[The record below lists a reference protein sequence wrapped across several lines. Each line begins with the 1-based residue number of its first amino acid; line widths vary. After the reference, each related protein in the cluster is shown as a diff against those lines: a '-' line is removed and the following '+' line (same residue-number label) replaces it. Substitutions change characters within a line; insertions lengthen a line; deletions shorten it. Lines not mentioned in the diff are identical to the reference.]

1 MGGLALLKFFSV
13 SSGLFRPDQFLQRSY
28 ERFSSD
34 VLDAASA
41 PVRLHVLK
49 LLVSKGPLP
58 YTEIMYEA
66 KLDPVRDAGK
76 FVYHLKT
83 LRKAGL
89 LSIEK
94 GTKKYSVTELGKILV
109 EFSRDLEEYIA
120 VKRGRLF
127 VRTSRMTIEEFDRT
141 RIARSLVSEARM
153 PQTLADEVAAEAEE
167 RLLKFGIVYLSAP
180 LIRELVNIILIE
192 RKLEEYRHK
201 LTRLGLPVNDVTLLL
216 REAGQKQ
223 LDANWVQK
231 SAGERVIEE
240 YVLLNSLPRAT
251 IDAHLAGQ
259 IHLEDAASWI
269 LKPSILF
276 HEASLFFRRGTPATN
291 PPSSLEDALESILKI
306 LHAGER
312 EVSNEQVLDHFN
324 ITLAPF
330 IRGLPRQRVQESI
343 RRFMYDL
350 NWDGFSNAISAQV
363 TIGLDRQIPDHLQKR
378 EAVGPNG
385 KGEGIYADFSREAE
399 ELFTTVIDASL
410 EIGRQQPILNP
421 SIVVR
426 NAGGKIEISDE
437 LLNSAFDS
445 SAKYSVPNFLVQSS
459 DQIYSVS
466 SEGPILFEDKDGT
479 KGAGAVVGTVQLNVP
494 RAAYEASGKDEKFLQ
509 TIQSGTIEAV
519 KALQLRQQA
528 INERVSEGVLPLLA
542 WRADG
547 GAYYDARRAHGEIG
561 LLGLAEAVKH
571 HTRAELWE
579 KTSLAVAKK
588 IVESARRAVSE
599 ADARDIRVRIGLHS
613 SPQASARLASIDA
626 EKFGF
631 STIVYQG
638 SKKYPYYNDV
648 PGIPLAQKVPFATRA
663 SIEGELQSSFDGGAL
678 LPLMVRPNVDS
689 SALSKASRELSE
701 AGGRYFTFS
710 SQYSRCQR
718 CYNTSAG
725 VRARCDN
732 CGFER
737 LTILA
742 KLGGRLL
749 PLDSWPDAR
758 KRDLDR
764 IIPYDFSS
772 S

>member
-1 MGGLALLKFFSV
+1 
-13 SSGLFRPDQFLQRSY
+13 
-28 ERFSSD
+28 
-34 VLDAASA
+34 
-41 PVRLHVLK
+41 
-49 LLVSKGPLP
+49 
-58 YTEIMYEA
+58 
-66 KLDPVRDAGK
+66 
-76 FVYHLKT
+76 
-83 LRKAGL
+83 
-89 LSIEK
+89 
-94 GTKKYSVTELGKILV
+94 
-109 EFSRDLEEYIA
+109 
-120 VKRGRLF
+120 
-127 VRTSRMTIEEFDRT
+127 MTIEEFDRT

-240 YVLLNSLPRAT
+240 YVLLDSLPRAT

>member
-1 MGGLALLKFFSV
+1 M
-13 SSGLFRPDQFLQRSY
+13 QRSY
-28 ERFSSD
+28 ERFSSE

-89 LSIEK
+89 VSIEK
-94 GTKKYSVTELGKILV
+94 GTKKYGVTELGKILV

-141 RIARSLVSEARM
+141 RIARSLVSEAKM

-231 SAGERVIEE
+231 SAGEKVIEE

-291 PPSSLEDALESILKI
+291 PPSSLENALESVLKI
-306 LHAGER
+306 LRTAER
-312 EVSNEQVLDHFN
+312 EVSSEQVLDHFN
-324 ITLAPF
+324 VTLAPF
-330 IRGLPRQRVQESI
+330 MRGLPRQRVQESI

-350 NWDGFSNAISAQV
+350 NWDGFSNTISAQV
-363 TIGLDRQIPDHLQKR
+363 TLGLDHKIPDHLQNR

-385 KGEGIYADFSREAE
+385 KTEGVYADYPREAE
-399 ELFTTVIDASL
+399 ELFTTIIDASL
-410 EIGRQQPILNP
+410 EIGHQQPLLNP

-426 NAGGKIEISDE
+426 NPGGKIDATDE

-445 SAKYSVPNFLVQSS
+445 SAKYSIPNFLMQTSE
-459 DQIYSVS
+459 QNYSVS
-466 SEGPILFEDKDGT
+466 SEGPILSEDKDGT
-479 KGAGAVVGTVQLNVP
+479 KGAGGVVGTVQLNVP
-494 RAAYEASGKDEKFLQ
+494 RAAYEASGKDERFLQ
-509 TIQSGTIEAV
+509 AVQSETTEAV
-519 KALQLRQQA
+519 KALQFRQQS
-528 INERVSEGVLPLLA
+528 INERVSEGILPLLA
-542 WRADG
+542 WQTNG
-547 GAYYDARRAHGEIG
+547 GAYYDSKRAQGEIG

-579 KTSLAVAKK
+579 KPSLAFAKK
-588 IVESARRAVSE
+588 IVEAARRAISE
-599 ADARDIRVRIGLHS
+599 TDARDIRVRIGLHS
-613 SPQASARLASIDA
+613 SPQASTRLASIDA
-626 EKFGF
+626 DKFGF
-631 STIVYQG
+631 STVVYQG

-648 PGIPLAQKVPFATRA
+648 PAIPLTQKVPFATRA
-663 SIEGELQSSFDGGAL
+663 SIEGELQRSFDGGSL
-678 LPLMVRPNVDS
+678 LPLMVGSKTDS
-689 SALSKASRELSE
+689 SALSKASREISE
-701 AGGRYFTFS
+701 AGVRYFTFS

-718 CYNTSAG
+718 CYKTSVG

-749 PLDSWPDAR
+749 PLDTWSEAR

-764 IIPYDFSS
+764 IVSYDFP
-772 S
+772 

>member
-1 MGGLALLKFFSV
+1 
-13 SSGLFRPDQFLQRSY
+13 
-28 ERFSSD
+28 
-34 VLDAASA
+34 
-41 PVRLHVLK
+41 LHVLK

-83 LRKAGL
+83 LRKADL
-89 LSIEK
+89 VSIEK
-94 GTKKYSVTELGKILV
+94 GTKKYGVTELGKILV

-141 RIARSLVSEARM
+141 RIARSLVNEAKM

-216 REAGQKQ
+216 REAGQKR
-223 LDANWVQK
+223 LDSNWVQK
-231 SAGERVIEE
+231 SAGEKVIEE

-291 PPSSLEDALESILKI
+291 PPSSLEDALESVLKI
-306 LHAGER
+306 LRTAER
-312 EVSNEQVLDHFN
+312 EVSSEQVLDHFN

-330 IRGLPRQRVQESI
+330 IRGLPHQRVQEST

-350 NWDGFSNAISAQV
+350 NWDGFSNTISAQV
-363 TIGLDRQIPDHLQKR
+363 TVGLDPQIPDHLQKR

-385 KGEGIYADFSREAE
+385 KAEGVYADYSRETE
-399 ELFTTVIDASL
+399 ELFTTIIDASL
-410 EIGRQQPILNP
+410 EIGHQQPLLNP

-426 NAGGKIEISDE
+426 NSGGKIDATDE

-445 SAKYSVPNFLVQSS
+445 SAKYSIPNFLMQTSE
-459 DQIYSVS
+459 QNYSVS
-466 SEGPILFEDKDGT
+466 SEGPILSEDKDGA
-479 KGAGAVVGTVQLNVP
+479 KGAGGVVGTVQVNVP
-494 RAAYEASGKDEKFLQ
+494 RAAYEASGKDERFLQ
-509 TIQSGTIEAV
+509 AVQSETTEAV
-519 KALQLRQQA
+519 KALQLRQQS
-528 INERVSEGVLPLLA
+528 INERVSEGILPLLA
-542 WRADG
+542 WQANG
-547 GAYYDARRAHGEIG
+547 GAYYDSKRAHGEIG

-579 KTSLAVAKK
+579 KPSLAFAKK
-588 IVESARRAVSE
+588 IVEAARRAVSE
-599 ADARDIRVRIGLHS
+599 TDARDIRVRIGLHS

-626 EKFGF
+626 DKFGF
-631 STIVYQG
+631 STVVYQG

-648 PGIPLAQKVPFATRA
+648 PAIPLTQKVPFATRA
-663 SIEGELQSSFDGGAL
+663 SIEGELQRSFDGGSL
-678 LPLMVRPNVDS
+678 LPLIVAS
-689 SALSKASRELSE
+689 KTESTALSKASREISE
-701 AGGRYFTFS
+701 AGVRYFTFS

-718 CYNTSAG
+718 CYKTSAG

-749 PLDSWPDAR
+749 PLDTWSEAR

-764 IIPYDFSS
+764 IVSYDFS
-772 S
+772 

>member
-1 MGGLALLKFFSV
+1 
-13 SSGLFRPDQFLQRSY
+13 LQRSY

-89 LSIEK
+89 VSIEK
-94 GTKKYSVTELGKILV
+94 GTKKYGVTELGKILV

-127 VRTSRMTIEEFDRT
+127 VRTSRMAIEEFDRT
-141 RIARSLVSEARM
+141 RIARSLVNEARM

-216 REAGQKQ
+216 REAGQKR

-240 YVLLNSLPRAT
+240 YVLLDSLPRAT

-276 HEASLFFRRGTPATN
+276 HEASLFFRKGTPATN

-306 LHAGER
+306 LRIAER
-312 EVSNEQVLDHFN
+312 EVSSEQVLDHFN
-324 ITLAPF
+324 LTLAPF
-330 IRGLPRQRVQESI
+330 VRGLPRQRVQESI
-343 RRFMYDL
+343 KRFMYDL
-350 NWDGFSNAISAQV
+350 NWDGFSNTIAAQV
-363 TIGLDRQIPDHLQKR
+363 ALGLDNQIPDHVQKR

-385 KGEGIYADFSREAE
+385 KAEGIYADFSREVE

-426 NAGGKIEISDE
+426 NPSGKIEPTDE
-437 LLNSAFDS
+437 LLNMAFES
-445 SAKYSVPNFLVQSS
+445 SAKHSVPNFLMQSS
-459 DQIYSVS
+459 EQNYSIS

-494 RAAYEASGKDEKFLQ
+494 RAAYEASGKDERFFQ
-509 TIQSGTIEAV
+509 AVQSGTIEAV

-542 WRADG
+542 WQADG
-547 GAYYDARRAHGEIG
+547 GAYYDSIRAHGEIG
-561 LLGLAEAVKH
+561 LMGLAEAVKH

-579 KTSLAVAKK
+579 KTSLAFAKK
-588 IVESARRAVSE
+588 IVESARRAVND

-631 STIVYQG
+631 STVVYQG

-648 PGIPLAQKVPFATRA
+648 PGIPLTQKVPFATRA
-663 SIEGELQSSFDGGAL
+663 SIEGELQRSLDGGAL
-678 LPLMVRPNVDS
+678 LPLMVRSNVDS
-689 SALSKASRELSE
+689 SALSKVSRELSE
-701 AGGRYFTFS
+701 AGVRYFTFS

-718 CYNTSAG
+718 CYNTSVG
-725 VRARCDN
+725 IRARCDN
-732 CGFER
+732 CGYEH

-764 IIPYDFSS
+764 VIPYDFS
-772 S
+772 

>member
-1 MGGLALLKFFSV
+1 M
-13 SSGLFRPDQFLQRSY
+13 QRSY
-28 ERFSSD
+28 ERFSSE

-89 LSIEK
+89 VSIEK
-94 GTKKYSVTELGKILV
+94 GTKKYGVTELGKILV

-141 RIARSLVSEARM
+141 RIARSLVNEAKM

-223 LDANWVQK
+223 LDADWVQK
-231 SAGERVIEE
+231 SAGEKVIEE

-291 PPSSLEDALESILKI
+291 PPSSLEDALESVQKI
-306 LHAGER
+306 LRTAER
-312 EVSNEQVLDHFN
+312 EVSGEQVFDHFN

-343 RRFMYDL
+343 KRFMYDI
-350 NWDGFSNAISAQV
+350 NWDGFSNTISARV
-363 TIGLDRQIPDHLQKR
+363 TVGLDRQIPEHLQKR

-385 KGEGIYADFSREAE
+385 KGEGIYADYTRETE
-399 ELFTTVIDASL
+399 ELFSTIIDASL
-410 EIGRQQPILNP
+410 AIGRQQPLLNP
-421 SIVVR
+421 SLVVR
-426 NAGGKIEISDE
+426 NPGGEIDATDE

-445 SAKYSVPNFLVQSS
+445 SAKYSIPNFLMQSPE
-459 DQIYSVS
+459 QNYSVS
-466 SEGPILFEDKDGT
+466 SEGPILSEDKDGA
-479 KGAGAVVGTVQLNVP
+479 KGAGGVVGTVQLNVP
-494 RAAYEASGKDEKFLQ
+494 RAAYEASGKDERFLQ
-509 TIQSGTIEAV
+509 AIQSETTEAV
-519 KALQLRQQA
+519 KALQLRQQS
-528 INERVSEGVLPLLA
+528 INERVSEGILPLLA
-542 WRADG
+542 WQANG
-547 GAYYDARRAHGEIG
+547 GAYYDSKRAHGEIG

-579 KTSLAVAKK
+579 KLSLAFAKK
-588 IVESARRAVSE
+588 IVEAARRAVSE

-626 EKFGF
+626 DKFGF
-631 STIVYQG
+631 STVVYQG

-648 PGIPLAQKVPFATRA
+648 PAIPLTQKIPFATRA
-663 SIEGELQSSFDGGAL
+663 SIEGELQRSFDGGSL
-678 LPLMVRPNVDS
+678 LPLMVGKTDS
-689 SALSKASRELSE
+689 TGLSKASREISE
-701 AGGRYFTFS
+701 AGVRYFTFS
-710 SQYSRCQR
+710 SQYYRCQR
-718 CYNTSAG
+718 CYKTSAG

-749 PLDSWPDAR
+749 PLDTWSEAR

-764 IIPYDFSS
+764 IVSYDFS
-772 S
+772 

>member
-1 MGGLALLKFFSV
+1 
-13 SSGLFRPDQFLQRSY
+13 
-28 ERFSSD
+28 
-34 VLDAASA
+34 
-41 PVRLHVLK
+41 LHVLK

-89 LSIEK
+89 VSIEK
-94 GTKKYSVTELGKILV
+94 GTKKYGVTELGKILV

-141 RIARSLVSEARM
+141 RIARSLVSEAKM

-231 SAGERVIEE
+231 SAGEKVIEE

-276 HEASLFFRRGTPATN
+276 HEASLFFRRGTPAAN
-291 PPSSLEDALESILKI
+291 PPSSLEDALESVLKI
-306 LHAGER
+306 LRTAER
-312 EVSNEQVLDHFN
+312 EVSTEQVLDHFN

-330 IRGLPRQRVQESI
+330 IRGLSHQRVQESI

-350 NWDGFSNAISAQV
+350 NWDGFSNTISAQV
-363 TIGLDRQIPDHLQKR
+363 TVGIDHQIPDHLQNR
-378 EAVGPNG
+378 EAVSPNG
-385 KGEGIYADFSREAE
+385 KAEGVYSDYSREAE
-399 ELFTTVIDASL
+399 ELFSTIIDASL
-410 EIGRQQPILNP
+410 EIGHQQPLLNP

-426 NAGGKIEISDE
+426 NPGVKIDATDD
-437 LLNSAFDS
+437 LLNLAFVSA
-445 SAKYSVPNFLVQSS
+445 AKYSIPNFLIQSS
-459 DQIYSVS
+459 EQNYSVS
-466 SEGPILFEDKDGT
+466 SEGPILSEDRDGT
-479 KGAGAVVGTVQLNVP
+479 KGAGGVVGTVQLNVP
-494 RAAYEASGKDEKFLQ
+494 RAAYEASGKDERFLQ
-509 TIQSGTIEAV
+509 AVQSETTEAV
-519 KALQLRQQA
+519 KALQLRQQS
-528 INERVSEGVLPLLA
+528 INERVSEGILPLLA
-542 WRADG
+542 WQANG
-547 GAYYDARRAHGEIG
+547 GDYYDSKRAHGEIG

-579 KTSLAVAKK
+579 KPSLAFAKK
-588 IVESARRAVSE
+588 IVEAARRAVSE
-599 ADARDIRVRIGLHS
+599 TDARDIRVRIGLHS

-626 EKFGF
+626 DKFGF
-631 STIVYQG
+631 STVVYQG

-648 PGIPLAQKVPFATRA
+648 PAIPLTQKVPFATRA
-663 SIEGELQSSFDGGAL
+663 SIEGELQRSFDGGSL
-678 LPLMVRPNVDS
+678 LPLMVGSKTDNT
-689 SALSKASRELSE
+689 ALSKASREISE
-701 AGGRYFTFS
+701 AGVRYFTFS

-718 CYNTSAG
+718 CYKTSAG

-749 PLDSWPDAR
+749 PLDTWSEAR
-758 KRDLDR
+758 KRDLDH
-764 IIPYDFSS
+764 IVSYDFS
-772 S
+772 

>member
-1 MGGLALLKFFSV
+1 M
-13 SSGLFRPDQFLQRSY
+13 QRSY

-89 LSIEK
+89 VSIEK

-180 LIRELVNIILIE
+180 LIRELVNNILIE

-201 LTRLGLPVNDVTLLL
+201 LTRLGLPVNDVALLL

-223 LDANWVQK
+223 LDASWVQK
-231 SAGERVIEE
+231 SAGEKVIEE
-240 YVLLNSLPRAT
+240 YVLLDSLPRAT

-276 HEASLFFRRGTPATN
+276 HEASLFFRRGIPATN
-291 PPSSLEDALESILKI
+291 PPSSLEDALESVLKI
-306 LHAGER
+306 LRTAER
-312 EVSNEQVLDHFN
+312 EVSGEQVLDHFN

-343 RRFMYDL
+343 KRFMYDL
-350 NWDGFSNAISAQV
+350 NWDGFSNTITALV
-363 TIGLDRQIPDHLQKR
+363 TLGLDHQIPDHLQKR

-385 KGEGIYADFSREAE
+385 KTEGIYADYSREAE
-399 ELFTTVIDASL
+399 ELFTTIINATL
-410 EIGRQQPILNP
+410 EIGQQQPILNP
-421 SIVVR
+421 PIVVR
-426 NAGGKIEISDE
+426 NPSGKIETTDE
-437 LLNSAFDS
+437 LLNSAFES
-445 SAKYSVPNFLVQSS
+445 SAKHSVPNFLMQSS
-459 DQIYSVS
+459 EQNYSVS

-479 KGAGAVVGTVQLNVP
+479 KGAGGVVGTVQLNVP
-494 RAAYEASGKDEKFLQ
+494 RAAYEASGKDERFFQ
-509 TIQSGTIEAV
+509 AVQSGTIEAV

-528 INERVSEGVLPLLA
+528 INDRVSEGVLPLLG
-542 WRADG
+542 W
-547 GAYYDARRAHGEIG
+547 
-561 LLGLAEAVKH
+561 
-571 HTRAELWE
+571 
-579 KTSLAVAKK
+579 
-588 IVESARRAVSE
+588 
-599 ADARDIRVRIGLHS
+599 
-613 SPQASARLASIDA
+613 QACWDW
-626 EKFGF
+626 
-631 STIVYQG
+631 Q
-638 SKKYPYYNDV
+638 
-648 PGIPLAQKVPFATRA
+648 
-663 SIEGELQSSFDGGAL
+663 
-678 LPLMVRPNVDS
+678 RP
-689 SALSKASRELSE
+689 
-701 AGGRYFTFS
+701 
-710 SQYSRCQR
+710 
-718 CYNTSAG
+718 
-725 VRARCDN
+725 
-732 CGFER
+732 
-737 LTILA
+737 
-742 KLGGRLL
+742 
-749 PLDSWPDAR
+749 
-758 KRDLDR
+758 
-764 IIPYDFSS
+764 
-772 S
+772 

>member
-1 MGGLALLKFFSV
+1 
-13 SSGLFRPDQFLQRSY
+13 
-28 ERFSSD
+28 
-34 VLDAASA
+34 
-41 PVRLHVLK
+41 
-49 LLVSKGPLP
+49 
-58 YTEIMYEA
+58 MYEA

-83 LRKAGL
+83 LQKAGL
-89 LSIEK
+89 VSIEK
-94 GTKKYSVTELGKILV
+94 GTKKYGVTELGKILV

-167 RLLKFGIVYLSAP
+167 RLLKFGIDYLSAP

-240 YVLLNSLPRAT
+240 YVLLDSLPRAT

-306 LHAGER
+306 LRTAER

-330 IRGLPRQRVQESI
+330 IRGLPRQRVQESLK
-343 RRFMYDL
+343 RFMYDL
-350 NWDGFSNAISAQV
+350 NWDGFSNTISAQV
-363 TIGLDRQIPDHLQKR
+363 TVGLDHQIPDYLQNR

-385 KGEGIYADFSREAE
+385 TGEGVYADFSREAE

-410 EIGRQQPILNP
+410 EIGHQQPILNP

-426 NAGGKIEISDE
+426 NLSGKIESSDE
-437 LLNSAFDS
+437 LLNTAFES
-445 SAKYSVPNFLVQSS
+445 SAKHSVPNFLVQSS
-459 DQIYSVS
+459 DQNYSVS

-494 RAAYEASGKDEKFLQ
+494 RASYEASGKDERFFQ
-509 TIQSGTIEAV
+509 AVQSGTIEAV

-528 INERVSEGVLPLLA
+528 IDERISEGVLPLLA
-542 WRADG
+542 WQANG

-571 HTRAELWE
+571 HTRTELWE
-579 KTSLAVAKK
+579 KTSVAFAKK
-588 IVESARRAVSE
+588 IVESARRAVIE
-599 ADARDIRVRIGLHS
+599 ADARDIRVRIGIHS

-626 EKFGF
+626 DKFGF
-631 STIVYQG
+631 STVVYQG

-648 PGIPLAQKVPFATRA
+648 PGIPLTQKVPFATRA
-663 SIEGELQSSFDGGAL
+663 SIEGELQRSFDGGAL
-678 LPLMVRPNVDS
+678 LPLTVRSKVDS
-689 SALSKASRELSE
+689 SALSKASRELSG
-701 AGGRYFTFS
+701 AGVRYFTFS

-718 CYNTSAG
+718 CYNTSVG
-725 VRARCDN
+725 VRARCEN
-732 CGFER
+732 CGFEH

-749 PLDSWPDAR
+749 PLDTWSEAR

-764 IIPYDFSS
+764 VIQYDFS
-772 S
+772 

>member
-1 MGGLALLKFFSV
+1 M
-13 SSGLFRPDQFLQRSY
+13 QRSY
-28 ERFSSD
+28 ERFSSE

-89 LSIEK
+89 VSIEK
-94 GTKKYSVTELGKILV
+94 GTKKYGVTELGKILV

-141 RIARSLVSEARM
+141 RIARSLVTEAKM
-153 PQTLADEVAAEAEE
+153 PQTLADQVAAEAEE

-216 REAGQKQ
+216 REAGQKR

-231 SAGERVIEE
+231 SAGEKVIEE

-291 PPSSLEDALESILKI
+291 PPSSLEDALESVLKI
-306 LHAGER
+306 LRTAER
-312 EVSNEQVLDHFN
+312 EVSSEQVLDHFN

-330 IRGLPRQRVQESI
+330 IRGLPHQRVQESI

-350 NWDGFSNAISAQV
+350 NWDGFSNTISAPV
-363 TIGLDRQIPDHLQKR
+363 TLGIDHQIPDHLQKR

-385 KGEGIYADFSREAE
+385 RAEGVYADYSRETE
-399 ELFTTVIDASL
+399 ELFTTIIDASL
-410 EIGRQQPILNP
+410 QIGHQQPLLNP

-426 NAGGKIEISDE
+426 NTGGEIDATDD
-437 LLNSAFDS
+437 LLNLAFDS
-445 SAKYSVPNFLVQSS
+445 AAKYSIPNFLTQTSE
-459 DQIYSVS
+459 QNYSVS
-466 SEGPILFEDKDGT
+466 SEGPILSEDKDGT
-479 KGAGAVVGTVQLNVP
+479 KGAGGVVGTVQLNVP
-494 RAAYEASGKDEKFLQ
+494 RAAYEASGKDERLLQ
-509 TIQSGTIEAV
+509 AIQSETAEAV
-519 KALQLRQQA
+519 KALQLRQQS
-528 INERVSEGVLPLLA
+528 INERVSEGILPLLA
-542 WRADG
+542 WQANG
-547 GAYYDARRAHGEIG
+547 GAYYDSKRAHGEIG

-579 KTSLAVAKK
+579 KPSLAFAKK
-588 IVESARRAVSE
+588 IVEAARRAVSE
-599 ADARDIRVRIGLHS
+599 TDARDIRVRIGLHS

-626 EKFGF
+626 DKFGF
-631 STIVYQG
+631 STVVYQG

-648 PGIPLAQKVPFATRA
+648 PAIPLTQKVPFATRA
-663 SIEGELQSSFDGGAL
+663 SIEGELQRSFDGGSL
-678 LPLMVRPNVDS
+678 LPLIVGSKTDS
-689 SALSKASRELSE
+689 TALSKASREISE
-701 AGGRYFTFS
+701 AGVRYFTFS

-718 CYNTSAG
+718 CYKTSVG

-749 PLDSWPDAR
+749 PLDTWSEAR

-764 IIPYDFSS
+764 IVSYDFS
-772 S
+772 

>member
-1 MGGLALLKFFSV
+1 
-13 SSGLFRPDQFLQRSY
+13 LQRSY

-34 VLDAASA
+34 VLDAGSA

-89 LSIEK
+89 ISIEK

-201 LTRLGLPVNDVTLLL
+201 LTRLGLPVNDVALLL
-216 REAGQKQ
+216 REAGEKQ

-240 YVLLNSLPRAT
+240 YVLLDSLPRAT

-259 IHLEDAASWI
+259 IHLDDAASWI

-306 LHAGER
+306 LRTAER
-312 EVSNEQVLDHFN
+312 EVSSEQVLDHFN

-330 IRGLPRQRVQESI
+330 IRGLPHQRVQESI
-343 RRFMYDL
+343 RRFMYEL
-350 NWDGFSNAISAQV
+350 NWDGFSNTITAPV
-363 TIGLDRQIPDHLQKR
+363 TVGLDHQIPDHLQKR

-385 KGEGIYADFSREAE
+385 KVEGIYSDFSREAE
-399 ELFTTVIDASL
+399 ELFTTIIDATL
-410 EIGRQQPILNP
+410 EIGQQQPILNP
-421 SIVVR
+421 SIVIR
-426 NAGGKIEISDE
+426 NPNGKIETTDE
-437 LLNSAFDS
+437 LLNSAFES
-445 SAKYSVPNFLVQSS
+445 SAKHSVPNFLIQSS
-459 DQIYSVS
+459 EQNYSVS

-479 KGAGAVVGTVQLNVP
+479 KGAGGVVGTVQLNVP
-494 RAAYEASGKDEKFLQ
+494 RAAYEASGKDERLFQ
-509 TIQSGTIEAV
+509 AVQSGTIEAV

-528 INERVSEGVLPLLA
+528 INDRVSEGVLPLLA
-542 WRADG
+542 WQADG
-547 GAYYDARRAHGEIG
+547 GAYYDSRRAHGEIG
-561 LLGLAEAVKH
+561 LMGLAEAVKH

-579 KTSLAVAKK
+579 KTSLAFAKK

-613 SPQASARLASIDA
+613 SPQASGRLASIDA

-631 STIVYQG
+631 STVVYQG

-648 PGIPLAQKVPFATRA
+648 PGIPLTQKVPFATRA
-663 SIEGELQSSFDGGAL
+663 FIEGELQRSFDGGSL
-678 LPLMVRPNVDS
+678 LPVMVRPKADS
-689 SALSKASRELSE
+689 SALSKGSRELSE
-701 AGGRYFTFS
+701 AGVRYFTFS
-710 SQYSRCQR
+710 SHYSRCQR
-718 CYNTSAG
+718 CYKTSVG

-732 CGFER
+732 CGFEH

-749 PLDSWPDAR
+749 PLDMWSEAR
-758 KRDLDR
+758 KRDLDH
-764 IIPYDFSS
+764 IIPYDFS
-772 S
+772 

>member
-1 MGGLALLKFFSV
+1 
-13 SSGLFRPDQFLQRSY
+13 
-28 ERFSSD
+28 
-34 VLDAASA
+34 
-41 PVRLHVLK
+41 VLK

-83 LRKAGL
+83 LTKAGL
-89 LSIEK
+89 VSIEK
-94 GTKKYSVTELGKILV
+94 GTKKYGVTELGKILV

-141 RIARSLVSEARM
+141 RIARSLVGEAKM

-231 SAGERVIEE
+231 SAGEKVTEE
-240 YVLLNSLPRAT
+240 YILLNSLPRAT
-251 IDAHLAGQ
+251 IDAHLAGR

-291 PPSSLEDALESILKI
+291 PPSSLEDALESVQKI
-306 LHAGER
+306 LRTAER
-312 EVSNEQVLDHFN
+312 EVSSEQVLDHFN

-330 IRGLPRQRVQESI
+330 IRGLPHQRVQESI
-343 RRFMYDL
+343 RRFMYNL
-350 NWDGFSNAISAQV
+350 NWDGFSNTISAQV
-363 TIGLDRQIPDHLQKR
+363 TVGLDRQISDHLQNR

-385 KGEGIYADFSREAE
+385 RTEGVYADYSGEAE
-399 ELFTTVIDASL
+399 ELFTTIIDASL
-410 EIGRQQPILNP
+410 EIGHHQPLLNP

-426 NAGGKIEISDE
+426 NPGGKIDATDE
-437 LLNSAFDS
+437 LLNLAFESA
-445 SAKYSVPNFLVQSS
+445 AKYSIPNFLMQSS
-459 DQIYSVS
+459 EQNYSVS
-466 SEGPILFEDKDGT
+466 AEGPILSEDRDGT

-494 RAAYEASGKDEKFLQ
+494 RAAYEASGKDERFLQ
-509 TIQSGTIEAV
+509 AVQSETTEAV
-519 KALQLRQQA
+519 RALQLRQQS
-528 INERVSEGVLPLLA
+528 INERVSEGILPLLA
-542 WRADG
+542 WQANG
-547 GAYYDARRAHGEIG
+547 GAYYDSKRAHGGIG

-579 KTSLAVAKK
+579 KPSLSFAKK
-588 IVESARRAVSE
+588 IVEAARRAVSE
-599 ADARDIRVRIGLHS
+599 TDARDIRVRIGLHS

-626 EKFGF
+626 DKFGF
-631 STIVYQG
+631 STVVYQG

-648 PGIPLAQKVPFATRA
+648 PAIPLTQKVPFATRA
-663 SIEGELQSSFDGGAL
+663 SIEGELQRSFDGGSL
-678 LPLMVRPNVDS
+678 LPLIVGSKTDS
-689 SALSKASRELSE
+689 TALSKASREISE
-701 AGGRYFTFS
+701 AGVRYFTFS

-718 CYNTSAG
+718 CYKTSAG

-749 PLDSWPDAR
+749 PLDTWSEAR

-764 IIPYDFSS
+764 IVSYDFS
-772 S
+772 

>member
-1 MGGLALLKFFSV
+1 
-13 SSGLFRPDQFLQRSY
+13 
-28 ERFSSD
+28 
-34 VLDAASA
+34 
-41 PVRLHVLK
+41 LHVLK

-83 LRKAGL
+83 LRKADL
-89 LSIEK
+89 VSIEK
-94 GTKKYSVTELGKILV
+94 GTKKYGVTELGKILV

-141 RIARSLVSEARM
+141 RIARSLVNEAKM

-223 LDANWVQK
+223 LDADWVQK
-231 SAGERVIEE
+231 SAGEKVIEE
-240 YVLLNSLPRAT
+240 YVLLNGLPRAT

-291 PPSSLEDALESILKI
+291 PPSSLEDALESVLKI
-306 LHAGER
+306 LRTAER
-312 EVSNEQVLDHFN
+312 EVSSEQVLDHFN

-330 IRGLPRQRVQESI
+330 IRGLPHQRVQEST

-350 NWDGFSNAISAQV
+350 NWDGFSNTISAQV
-363 TIGLDRQIPDHLQKR
+363 TVGLDPQIPDHLQKR

-385 KGEGIYADFSREAE
+385 KAEGVYADYSRETE
-399 ELFTTVIDASL
+399 ELFTTIIDASL
-410 EIGRQQPILNP
+410 EIGHQQPLLNP

-426 NAGGKIEISDE
+426 NSGGKIDATDE

-445 SAKYSVPNFLVQSS
+445 SAKYSIPNFLMQTSE
-459 DQIYSVS
+459 QNYSVS
-466 SEGPILFEDKDGT
+466 SEGPILSEDKDGA
-479 KGAGAVVGTVQLNVP
+479 KGAGGVVGTVQVNVP
-494 RAAYEASGKDEKFLQ
+494 RAAYEASGKDERFLQ
-509 TIQSGTIEAV
+509 AVQSETTEAV
-519 KALQLRQQA
+519 KALQLRQQS
-528 INERVSEGVLPLLA
+528 INERVSEGILPLLA
-542 WRADG
+542 WQANG
-547 GAYYDARRAHGEIG
+547 GAYYDSKRAHGEIG

-571 HTRAELWE
+571 HTRVELWE
-579 KTSLAVAKK
+579 KPSLAFAKK
-588 IVESARRAVSE
+588 IVEAARRAVSE
-599 ADARDIRVRIGLHS
+599 TDARDIRVRIGLHS

-626 EKFGF
+626 DKFGF
-631 STIVYQG
+631 STVVYQG

-648 PGIPLAQKVPFATRA
+648 PAIPLTQKVPFATRA
-663 SIEGELQSSFDGGAL
+663 SIEGELQRSFDGGSL
-678 LPLMVRPNVDS
+678 LPLIVAS
-689 SALSKASRELSE
+689 KTESTALSKASREISE
-701 AGGRYFTFS
+701 AGVRYFTFS

-718 CYNTSAG
+718 CYKTSAG

-749 PLDSWPDAR
+749 PLDTWSEAR

-764 IIPYDFSS
+764 IVSYDFS
-772 S
+772 

>member
-1 MGGLALLKFFSV
+1 
-13 SSGLFRPDQFLQRSY
+13 LQRSY
-28 ERFSSD
+28 ERFSSE

-83 LRKAGL
+83 LRKVGL
-89 LSIEK
+89 VSIEK
-94 GTKKYSVTELGKILV
+94 GTKKYSVTELGKIVV

-141 RIARSLVSEARM
+141 RIARSLVGEARM

-240 YVLLNSLPRAT
+240 YILLYSLPRAT

-259 IHLEDAASWI
+259 IHLEDVASWI

-276 HEASLFFRRGTPATN
+276 HEAPLFFRRGTPATN

-306 LHAGER
+306 LRTAER
-312 EVSNEQVLDHFN
+312 EVSGEQVLDHFN
-324 ITLAPF
+324 VTLAPF
-330 IRGLPRQRVQESI
+330 IRGLPRQRIEESI
-343 RRFMYDL
+343 KRFMYDL

-363 TIGLDRQIPDHLQKR
+363 TMGLDHQIPEHLQKR
-378 EAVGPNG
+378 EAVGPNA
-385 KGEGIYADFSREAE
+385 KAEGIYADFSEEAE
-399 ELFTTVIDASL
+399 ELYTSVLHASL
-410 EIGRQQPILNP
+410 EIGHQQPILNP

-426 NAGGKIEISDE
+426 QTSGKIEPTDE
-437 LLNSAFDS
+437 LLNLAFESAT
-445 SAKYSVPNFLVQSS
+445 KYSAANFLIQSS
-459 DQIYSVS
+459 EQSYSTS
-466 SEGPILFEDKDGT
+466 SEGPILFEDRDAT

-509 TIQSGTIEAV
+509 TVQSETLEAV
-519 KALQLRQQA
+519 NALQLRQQA
-528 INERVSEGVLPLLA
+528 INERVSEGILPLLA
-542 WRADG
+542 WQANG
-547 GAYYDARRAHGEIG
+547 GAYYDSRRAQGEIG

-571 HTRAELWE
+571 HTKAELWE
-579 KTSLAVAKK
+579 KSSLAFAKK
-588 IVESARRAVSE
+588 IVEAARRGVSE
-599 ADARDIRVRIGLHS
+599 ADSHDIQVRIGIHS

-626 EKFGF
+626 DKFGF
-631 STIVYQG
+631 STVVYQG

-648 PGIPLAQKVPFATRA
+648 PAIPLTQKIPLATRTFV
-663 SIEGELQSSFDGGAL
+663 EGELQRSFDGGSL
-678 LPLMVRPNVDS
+678 LPLMVGPKTDG
-689 SALSKASRELSE
+689 SALSRASRELVA
-701 AGGRYFTFS
+701 AGIRYFTFS

-718 CYNTSAG
+718 CYNTGVG
-725 VRARCDN
+725 VRARCGN

-737 LTILA
+737 LTILV

-749 PLDSWPDAR
+749 PLDTWSEAR

-764 IIPYDFSS
+764 IVSYDFS
-772 S
+772 

>member
-1 MGGLALLKFFSV
+1 
-13 SSGLFRPDQFLQRSY
+13 LQRSY
-28 ERFSSD
+28 ERFSSE

-89 LSIEK
+89 VSIEK
-94 GTKKYSVTELGKILV
+94 GTKKYGVTELGKILV

-141 RIARSLVSEARM
+141 RIARSLVSEAKM

-231 SAGERVIEE
+231 SAGEKVTEE

-276 HEASLFFRRGTPATN
+276 HEASLFFRRGTPATS
-291 PPSSLEDALESILKI
+291 PPSSLEDALESVLKI
-306 LHAGER
+306 LRTAER
-312 EVSNEQVLDHFN
+312 EVSSEQVLDHFN

-330 IRGLPRQRVQESI
+330 IRGLPHQRVQESI

-350 NWDGFSNAISAQV
+350 NWDGFSNTISAQV
-363 TIGLDRQIPDHLQKR
+363 TVGIDHEIPDHLQNR

-385 KGEGIYADFSREAE
+385 KAEGVYADYSREAE
-399 ELFTTVIDASL
+399 ELFTTIIDASL
-410 EIGRQQPILNP
+410 EIGHQQPLLNP

-426 NAGGKIEISDE
+426 NTGGKIDATDD

-445 SAKYSVPNFLVQSS
+445 SAKYSIPNFLMQFSE
-459 DQIYSVS
+459 QNYSVS
-466 SEGPILFEDKDGT
+466 SEGPILSDDREGT
-479 KGAGAVVGTVQLNVP
+479 KGAGGVVGTVQLNVP
-494 RAAYEASGKDEKFLQ
+494 RAAYEASGKDERFLQ
-509 TIQSGTIEAV
+509 AIQSETTEAV
-519 KALQLRQQA
+519 RALQLRQQA
-528 INERVSEGVLPLLA
+528 INERVSEGILPLLSWQA
-542 WRADG
+542 NG
-547 GAYYDARRAHGEIG
+547 GAYYDSKRAHGEIG

-579 KTSLAVAKK
+579 KPSLAFAKK
-588 IVESARRAVSE
+588 IVEAARRAVSDT
-599 ADARDIRVRIGLHS
+599 DARDIRVRIGLHS

-626 EKFGF
+626 DKFGF
-631 STIVYQG
+631 STVVYQG

-648 PGIPLAQKVPFATRA
+648 PAIPLTQKVPFATRA
-663 SIEGELQSSFDGGAL
+663 SIEGELQRAFDGGSL
-678 LPLMVRPNVDS
+678 LPLVVGSKTDS
-689 SALSKASRELSE
+689 GALSKASREISE
-701 AGGRYFTFS
+701 AGVRYFTFS

-718 CYNTSAG
+718 CYKTIPG
-725 VRARCDN
+725 VRTRCDN

-742 KLGGRLL
+742 KLGGRIL
-749 PLDSWPDAR
+749 PLDTWSEAR
-758 KRDLDR
+758 KRDLDH
-764 IIPYDFSS
+764 IVSYDFP
-772 S
+772 

>member
-1 MGGLALLKFFSV
+1 
-13 SSGLFRPDQFLQRSY
+13 LQRSY
-28 ERFSSD
+28 ERFSSE

-89 LSIEK
+89 VSIEK
-94 GTKKYSVTELGKILV
+94 GTKKYGVTELGKILV
-109 EFSRDLEEYIA
+109 KFSRDLEEYIA

-127 VRTSRMTIEEFDRT
+127 VRTSRMTIEEFDRS
-141 RIARSLVSEARM
+141 RIARSLVNEAKM

-223 LDANWVQK
+223 LDADWVQK
-231 SAGERVIEE
+231 SAGEKVVEE

-276 HEASLFFRRGTPATN
+276 HEARLFFRRGTPATN
-291 PPSSLEDALESILKI
+291 PPSSLEDALESVLKI
-306 LHAGER
+306 LRTAER
-312 EVSNEQVLDHFN
+312 EVSTEQVLDHFN

-343 RRFMYDL
+343 KRFMYDL
-350 NWDGFSNAISAQV
+350 NWDGFSNTISAQV
-363 TIGLDRQIPDHLQKR
+363 TLGLDHQVPEHLQR
-378 EAVGPNG
+378 QEAVGPSS
-385 KGEGIYADFSREAE
+385 KTEGPYADFSKEAE
-399 ELFTTVIDASL
+399 DLFTTILDASL
-410 EIGRQQPILNP
+410 EIGHQQPILNP

-426 NAGGKIEISDE
+426 NLSGKIETTDE
-437 LLNSAFDS
+437 LLNLAFES
-445 SAKYSVPNFLVQSS
+445 SAKHSVPNFLIQSS
-459 DQIYSVS
+459 ERNYSVS

-494 RAAYEASGKDEKFLQ
+494 RAAYEASGKDERFLQ
-509 TIQSGTIEAV
+509 AIQSETTEAI

-528 INERVSEGVLPLLA
+528 INERVSEGILPLLA
-542 WRADG
+542 WQANG
-547 GAYYDARRAHGEIG
+547 GAYYDSKRAHGEIG

-579 KTSLAVAKK
+579 KSSLAFAKK
-588 IVESARRAVSE
+588 IVEAGRRAVSE
-599 ADARDIRVRIGLHS
+599 TDARDIKVRIGLHS
-613 SPQASARLASIDA
+613 SPEASARLASIDA
-626 EKFGF
+626 DKFGF
-631 STIVYQG
+631 STVVYQG

-648 PGIPLAQKVPFATRA
+648 PAIPLTQKVPFATRA
-663 SIEGELQSSFDGGAL
+663 SIEGELQKSFDGGAL
-678 LPLMVRPNVDS
+678 LPIMVRTKADS
-689 SALSKASRELSE
+689 SALSKASRELTE
-701 AGGRYFTFS
+701 TGVRYFTFS

-718 CYNTSAG
+718 CYNTSVG

-732 CGFER
+732 CGFEH

-742 KLGGRLL
+742 KLGGRLR
-749 PLDSWPDAR
+749 PLDMWSEAR
-758 KRDLDR
+758 KRDLDH
-764 IIPYDFSS
+764 IIPYDFS
-772 S
+772 

>member
-1 MGGLALLKFFSV
+1 
-13 SSGLFRPDQFLQRSY
+13 
-28 ERFSSD
+28 
-34 VLDAASA
+34 
-41 PVRLHVLK
+41 LHVLK

-89 LSIEK
+89 VSIEK
-94 GTKKYSVTELGKILV
+94 GTKKYGVTELGKILV

-141 RIARSLVSEARM
+141 RIARSLVTEAKM

-216 REAGQKQ
+216 REAGQKR

-231 SAGERVIEE
+231 SAGEKVIEE

-291 PPSSLEDALESILKI
+291 PPSSLEDALESVLKI
-306 LHAGER
+306 LRTAER
-312 EVSNEQVLDHFN
+312 EVSSEQVLDHFN

-330 IRGLPRQRVQESI
+330 IRGLPHQRVQESI

-350 NWDGFSNAISAQV
+350 NWDGFSNTISAPV
-363 TIGLDRQIPDHLQKR
+363 TLGIDHQIPDHLQKR

-385 KGEGIYADFSREAE
+385 RAEGVYADYSRETE
-399 ELFTTVIDASL
+399 ELFTTIIDASL
-410 EIGRQQPILNP
+410 QIGHQQPLLNP

-426 NAGGKIEISDE
+426 NTGGEIDATDD
-437 LLNSAFDS
+437 LLNLAFDS
-445 SAKYSVPNFLVQSS
+445 AAKYSIPNFLTQTSE
-459 DQIYSVS
+459 QNYSVS
-466 SEGPILFEDKDGT
+466 SEGPILSEDKDGT
-479 KGAGAVVGTVQLNVP
+479 KGAGGVVGTVQLNVP
-494 RAAYEASGKDEKFLQ
+494 RAAYEASGKDERLLQ
-509 TIQSGTIEAV
+509 AIQSETAEAV
-519 KALQLRQQA
+519 KALQLRQQS
-528 INERVSEGVLPLLA
+528 INERVSEGILPLLA
-542 WRADG
+542 WQANG
-547 GAYYDARRAHGEIG
+547 GAYYDSKRAHGEIG

-579 KTSLAVAKK
+579 KPSLAFAKK
-588 IVESARRAVSE
+588 IVEAARRAVSE
-599 ADARDIRVRIGLHS
+599 TDARDIRVRIGLHS

-626 EKFGF
+626 DKFGF
-631 STIVYQG
+631 STVVYQG

-648 PGIPLAQKVPFATRA
+648 PAIPLTQKVPFATRA
-663 SIEGELQSSFDGGAL
+663 SIEGELQRSFDGGSL
-678 LPLMVRPNVDS
+678 LPLIVGSKTDS
-689 SALSKASRELSE
+689 TALSKASREISE
-701 AGGRYFTFS
+701 AGVRYFTFS

-718 CYNTSAG
+718 CYKTSVG

-749 PLDSWPDAR
+749 PLDTWSEAR

-764 IIPYDFSS
+764 IVSYDFP
-772 S
+772 

>member
-1 MGGLALLKFFSV
+1 M
-13 SSGLFRPDQFLQRSY
+13 
-28 ERFSSD
+28 
-34 VLDAASA
+34 
-41 PVRLHVLK
+41 HVLK

-83 LRKAGL
+83 LRKVGL
-89 LSIEK
+89 VSIEK
-94 GTKKYSVTELGKILV
+94 GTKKYSVTELGKIVV
-109 EFSRDLEEYIA
+109 EFSRDLEEYVA

-141 RIARSLVSEARM
+141 RIARSLVGEARM

-240 YVLLNSLPRAT
+240 YILLYSLPRAT

-259 IHLEDAASWI
+259 IHLEDVASWI

-276 HEASLFFRRGTPATN
+276 HEAPLFFRRGTPATN

-306 LHAGER
+306 LRTAER
-312 EVSNEQVLDHFN
+312 EVSGEQVLDHFN
-324 ITLAPF
+324 VTLAPF
-330 IRGLPRQRVQESI
+330 IRGLPRQRIEESI
-343 RRFMYDL
+343 KRFMYDL
-350 NWDGFSNAISAQV
+350 NWDGFSNTISAQV
-363 TIGLDRQIPDHLQKR
+363 TMGLDHQIPEHLQKR

-385 KGEGIYADFSREAE
+385 KAEGIYADFSEEAE
-399 ELFTTVIDASL
+399 ELYTSVLHASL
-410 EIGRQQPILNP
+410 EIGHQQPILNP

-426 NAGGKIEISDE
+426 QTSGKIEPTDE
-437 LLNSAFDS
+437 LLNLAFESAT
-445 SAKYSVPNFLVQSS
+445 KYSAANFLIQSS
-459 DQIYSVS
+459 EQSYSTS
-466 SEGPILFEDKDGT
+466 SEGPILFEDRDAT

-509 TIQSGTIEAV
+509 TVQSETLEAV
-519 KALQLRQQA
+519 NALQLRQQA
-528 INERVSEGVLPLLA
+528 INERVSEGILPLLA
-542 WRADG
+542 WQANG
-547 GAYYDARRAHGEIG
+547 GAYYDSRRAQSEIG

-571 HTRAELWE
+571 HTKAELWE
-579 KTSLAVAKK
+579 KSSLAFAKK
-588 IVESARRAVSE
+588 IVEAARRGVSE
-599 ADARDIRVRIGLHS
+599 ADSHDIRVRIGIHS

-626 EKFGF
+626 DKFGF
-631 STIVYQG
+631 STVVYQG

-648 PGIPLAQKVPFATRA
+648 PAIPLTQKIPLATRTFV
-663 SIEGELQSSFDGGAL
+663 EGELQRSFDGGSL
-678 LPLMVRPNVDS
+678 LPLMVGPKTDG
-689 SALSKASRELSE
+689 SALSRASRELVA
-701 AGGRYFTFS
+701 AGIRYFTFS

-718 CYNTSAG
+718 CYNTGVG
-725 VRARCDN
+725 VRARCGN

-737 LTILA
+737 LTILV

-749 PLDSWPDAR
+749 PLDTWSEAR

-764 IIPYDFSS
+764 IVSYDFS
-772 S
+772 

>member
-1 MGGLALLKFFSV
+1 M
-13 SSGLFRPDQFLQRSY
+13 QRSY
-28 ERFSSD
+28 ERFSSE

-89 LSIEK
+89 VAIEK
-94 GTKKYSVTELGKILV
+94 GTKKYGVTELGKILV

-141 RIARSLVSEARM
+141 RIARSLVSEAKM

-216 REAGQKQ
+216 REAGQKR

-231 SAGERVIEE
+231 SAGEKVTEE
-240 YVLLNSLPRAT
+240 YVLLNSLPRAI

-276 HEASLFFRRGTPATN
+276 HEASLFFHRGTPATN
-291 PPSSLEDALESILKI
+291 PPSSLEDALESVLKI
-306 LHAGER
+306 LRTAER
-312 EVSNEQVLDHFN
+312 EVSTEQVLDHFN

-350 NWDGFSNAISAQV
+350 NWDGFSNTISAQV
-363 TIGLDRQIPDHLQKR
+363 TVGLDHQTPDHLQKR

-385 KGEGIYADFSREAE
+385 KTEGVYADYSREAE
-399 ELFTTVIDASL
+399 ELFTTIIDVSL
-410 EIGRQQPILNP
+410 EIGHQQPLLNP

-426 NAGGKIEISDE
+426 NTGGKIDATDD
-437 LLNSAFDS
+437 LLNLAFDS
-445 SAKYSVPNFLVQSS
+445 SAKYSIPNFLVQPSE
-459 DQIYSVS
+459 QNYSVS
-466 SEGPILFEDKDGT
+466 SEGPILSGDRDGT
-479 KGAGAVVGTVQLNVP
+479 KGAGGVVGTVQLNVP
-494 RAAYEASGKDEKFLQ
+494 RAAYEASGKDERFLQ
-509 TIQSGTIEAV
+509 AVQAETTEGV

-528 INERVSEGVLPLLA
+528 INERISEGILPLLA
-542 WRADG
+542 WQANG
-547 GAYYDARRAHGEIG
+547 GAYYDSKRAHGEIG

-579 KTSLAVAKK
+579 KPSLAFAKK
-588 IVESARRAVSE
+588 IVEATRRAVSE
-599 ADARDIRVRIGLHS
+599 TDARDIRVRIGLHS

-626 EKFGF
+626 DKFGF
-631 STIVYQG
+631 STVVYQG

-648 PGIPLAQKVPFATRA
+648 PAIPLTQKVPFATRT
-663 SIEGELQSSFDGGAL
+663 SIEGELQRSFDGGSL
-678 LPLMVRPNVDS
+678 LPLMVGSKTDS
-689 SALSKASRELSE
+689 SALSKASREISE
-701 AGGRYFTFS
+701 AGVRYFTFS

-718 CYNTSAG
+718 CYKTSVG

-737 LTILA
+737 LTIFA

-749 PLDSWPDAR
+749 PLDTWSEAR

-764 IIPYDFSS
+764 IVSYDFS
-772 S
+772 

>member
-1 MGGLALLKFFSV
+1 M
-13 SSGLFRPDQFLQRSY
+13 QRSY
-28 ERFSSD
+28 ERFSSE

-89 LSIEK
+89 VSIEK
-94 GTKKYSVTELGKILV
+94 GTKKYGVTELGKILV

-141 RIARSLVSEARM
+141 RIARSLVSEAKM

-192 RKLEEYRHK
+192 KKLEEYRHK

-216 REAGQKQ
+216 REASQKQ

-231 SAGERVIEE
+231 SAGERVTEE

-251 IDAHLAGQ
+251 IDAHLAGR

-276 HEASLFFRRGTPATN
+276 HQASLFFRRGTPATN
-291 PPSSLEDALESILKI
+291 PPSSLEDALESVQKI
-306 LHAGER
+306 LRTAER
-312 EVSNEQVLDHFN
+312 EVSGEQVFDHFN

-343 RRFMYDL
+343 KRFMYDL
-350 NWDGFSNAISAQV
+350 NWDGFSNTISAQV
-363 TIGLDRQIPDHLQKR
+363 TVGLDRQIPDHLQKR

-385 KGEGIYADFSREAE
+385 KGEGIYADYSRETE
-399 ELFTTVIDASL
+399 ELFTTIIDASL
-410 EIGRQQPILNP
+410 EIGHRQPILNP

-426 NAGGKIEISDE
+426 NTGGEIDATDD
-437 LLNSAFDS
+437 LLNLAFDI
-445 SAKYSVPNFLVQSS
+445 SAKYSIPNFLMQSS
-459 DQIYSVS
+459 EQNYSVS
-466 SEGPILFEDKDGT
+466 SEGPILSEDRDGS
-479 KGAGAVVGTVQLNVP
+479 KGAGGVVGTVQLNVP
-494 RAAYEASGKDEKFLQ
+494 RAAYEASGKDERFLQ
-509 TIQSGTIEAV
+509 AIQSETTEAV
-519 KALQLRQQA
+519 KALQLRQQS
-528 INERVSEGVLPLLA
+528 INERVSEGILPLLA
-542 WRADG
+542 WQANG
-547 GAYYDARRAHGEIG
+547 GAYYDSKRAHGEIG

-579 KTSLAVAKK
+579 KPSLAFAKK
-588 IVESARRAVSE
+588 IVEAARRAVSE
-599 ADARDIRVRIGLHS
+599 TDARDIRVRIGLHS

-626 EKFGF
+626 DKFGF
-631 STIVYQG
+631 STVVYQG

-648 PGIPLAQKVPFATRA
+648 PAIPLTQKVPFATRA
-663 SIEGELQSSFDGGAL
+663 SIEGELQRSFDGGSL
-678 LPLMVRPNVDS
+678 LPLIVASKTDS
-689 SALSKASRELSE
+689 TALSKASREISE
-701 AGGRYFTFS
+701 AGVQYFTFS

-718 CYNTSAG
+718 CYKTSAG

-749 PLDSWPDAR
+749 PLDTWSEAR

-764 IIPYDFSS
+764 IVSYDFS
-772 S
+772 